1 MACDPADAKTAP
13 PETGDLDMTDAAEP
27 SADALIARAALA
39 EDAAMAVP
47 GVTNS
52 DGAGASWRQGEAF
65 LITSDGF
72 AGGYKSSSF
81 SASVSVVA
89 GSGTGME
96 TDHASNRARHVRD
109 LRSAKD
115 IGTEAGE
122 RAMRRLNPRKVDT
135 GSLPVVFEPRVSN
148 SILGHLAGAINGA
161 SIARGTSFL
170 RNEMGKEVFAKGIT
184 IVDDP
189 LRRRGLGSR
198 PFDGEGVACKRMALI
213 DNGVLTTW
221 ILSSA
226 SARQL
231 GLRTTGHAARGVAG
245 APSPSTSN
253 LYMEAGRATP
263 DELMADV
270 KLGVYVTDLIGFGV
284 NGVTGD
290 YSRGAAGF
298 WIENGTLTYPVSEMT
313 VAGNLNDMFKN
324 ITAANDLVFRY
335 GTDAPTLRIDGLTLA
350 GR

>member
-1 MACDPADAKTAP
+1 MCSSDP
-13 PETGDLDMTDAAEP
+13 
-27 SADALIARAALA
+27 
-39 EDAAMAVP
+39 
-47 GVTNS
+47 
-52 DGAGASWRQGEAF
+52 
-65 LITSDGF
+65 
-72 AGGYKSSSF
+72 
-81 SASVSVVA
+81 
-89 GSGTGME
+89 
-96 TDHASNRARHVRD
+96 RHVRD

-115 IGTEAGE
+115 IGAEAGD
-122 RAMRRLNPRKVDT
+122 RAVRRLNPRKVDT

-298 WIENGTLTYPVSEMT
+298 LIENGKLGPAISEFT
-313 VAGNLNDMFKN
+313 IAGNLKDMFRN
-324 ITAANDLVFRY
+324 VTPANDLKFRY
-335 GTDAPTLRIDGLTLA
+335 GADAPTLRIDGMTVA
-350 GR
+350 GK